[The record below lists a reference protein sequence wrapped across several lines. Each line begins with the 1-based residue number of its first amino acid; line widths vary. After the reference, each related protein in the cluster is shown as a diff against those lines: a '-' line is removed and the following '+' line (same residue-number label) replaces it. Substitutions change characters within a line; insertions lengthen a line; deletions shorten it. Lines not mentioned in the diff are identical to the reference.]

1 MDGSVATTDQFKLVG
16 LPFWW
21 TVSISISDAS
31 LIYKNISCLATP
43 VFFTNDFQHI
53 PLSLWTCFQSVF
65 RSRSRVLFLS
75 LNRWFA
81 HPPLRIML
89 SANRHGST
97 DKLFLQATIF
107 YTKQWT
113 KHHRSKYSLCDFTSK
128 AQEFWDAI
136 YGDWRIC
143 TVSFP
148 MIRMNCIF

>member
-65 RSRSRVLFLS
+65 RSRSRILFLS

-97 DKLFLQATIF
+97 DKLFLQATVF
-107 YTKQWT
+107 CTLNSELNNTGQN
-113 KHHRSKYSLCDFTSK
+113 
-128 AQEFWDAI
+128 
-136 YGDWRIC
+136 
-143 TVSFP
+143 TVSVALPAKLSNSEMLYMEIGESALCLFLW
-148 MIRMNCIF
+148 